1 MSALL
6 HAPEAAVVSQPERV
20 GGGLPGGGPARRG
33 KRRSGRGVSGT
44 ARQQTI
50 NAWVFLAI
58 PIVLFVAFLAI
69 PIVTALVL
77 SFSDY
82 SVLGSLSWTGIDNY
96 VQLVNDPF
104 FWIALR
110 NTAFYTVLYV
120 PLGLVVALATALLL
134 NRSTRA
140 ARIFRTLFYI
150 PVVSSTVA
158 TASIWF
164 WLLNPQ
170 YGIFNVVLSWFGI
183 DGPAWL
189 YDSKWAMLAIV
200 MMSVWAGFGAN
211 MIIFLGGLQGVSPDL
226 HEAARLDG
234 ANAWQAFWHVTL
246 PGISRTT
253 LLVTTLLIIGA
264 FQVFDQAYVL
274 TKGGPGNSTLTLVYL
289 IYNEGFGA
297 LKMGYASAI
306 SFVLFLIILVFS
318 IVNARIS
325 NPKGARA

>member
-1 MSALL
+1 MNALVSSPETALL
-6 HAPEAAVVSQPERV
+6 REEP
-20 GGGLPGGGPARRG
+20 PGGSPRPARARRG
-33 KRRSGRGVSGT
+33 VSAT
-44 ARQQTI
+44 ARQQTV
-50 NAWVFLAI
+50 NAWLFLSVPLILFAVFL
-58 PIVLFVAFLAI
+58 LI
-69 PIVTALVL
+69 PIVTAFVL
-77 SFSDY
+77 SFADY
-82 SVLGSLSWTGIDNY
+82 SILGETSWIGLGNY
-96 VQLVNDPF
+96 TRMLGDPF

-110 NTAFYTVLYV
+110 NTALYTVMYV

-134 NRSTRA
+134 NRNTTA

-170 YGIFNVVLSWFGI
+170 YGIFNVVLGWFGI

-189 YDSKWAMLAIV
+189 YDSKWAMFAIV

-226 HEAARLDG
+226 GEAARLDG
-234 ANAWQAFWHVTL
+234 ANAWQVFWHVTL

-253 LLVTTLLIIGA
+253 YLVATLLIIGA

-274 TKGGPGNSTLTLVYL
+274 TKGGPGNSTLTLVYY
-289 IYNEGFGA
+289 IYNQGFGS
-297 LKMGYASAI
+297 LKMGYASAL

-318 IVNARIS
+318 LINGRVS
-325 NPKGARA
+325 NPRGQR

>member
-1 MSALL
+1 MNALITTSAEARVLTEYEE
-6 HAPEAAVVSQPERV
+6 HVPEDKER
-20 GGGLPGGGPARRG
+20 RR
-33 KRRSGRGVSGT
+33 RRRRGRGVS
-44 ARQQTI
+44 AVRRQQTI
-50 NAWVFLAI
+50 NAWMFLAI
-58 PIVLFVAFLAI
+58 PIALFVLFLLL
-69 PIVTALVL
+69 PIVIAVVL
-77 SFSDY
+77 SLSDY
-82 SVLGSLSWTGIDNY
+82 SVIGQLKWVGFDNY
-96 VQLVNDPF
+96 VRLVNDPF

-110 NTAFYTVLYV
+110 NTAYYTALYV
-120 PLGLVVALATALLL
+120 PLGMVVALATALML
-134 NRSTRA
+134 NRNGRA
-140 ARIFRTLFYI
+140 PRIFRTLFYI

-170 YGIFNVVLSWFGI
+170 YGLFNVVLSWFGI
-183 DGPAWL
+183 NGPAWL
-189 YDSKWAMLAIV
+189 YDSKWAMIAIV

-253 LLVTTLLIIGA
+253 FLVATLLIIAA

-274 TKGGPGNSTLTLVYL
+274 TKGGPGNSTVTLVYY
-289 IYNEGFGA
+289 IYNQGFGS

-306 SFVLFLIILVFS
+306 SFVLFLIILVFAL
-318 IVNARIS
+318 INARVT
-325 NPKGARA
+325 NQKGARE